1 QEREETRERYSRA
14 LLTLFVSCRSVH
26 DLCALNQTWAE
37 ALEVQ
42 KPLVSPASLNIIEN
56 IQILHEC
63 KHDRNEHLRQV
74 LVEAQ
79 SDNSID
85 HVLIPNYYE
94 EDQHTEED
102 DHEQLLQ
109 ILSSQNPLGII
120 DNQLLMCVPGCG
132 DTGKSQLIRAIT
144 KLRTGQSTI
153 EDYRLLCARI
163 VGNPKLQASLRQKPW
178 NESPILVFRN
188 TLRSQINNRAVLNK
202 AMEMELRPMVCVA
215 QDYFQ
220 QKIIDDLRLRKTILE
235 LPDYK
240 TEHLP
245 GYLPLVPG
253 MSVLLTENVATELG
267 LSNGTRGIFH

>member
-109 ILSSQNPLGII
+109 ILSS
-120 DNQLLMCVPGCG
+120 
-132 DTGKSQLIRAIT
+132 
-144 KLRTGQSTI
+144 
-153 EDYRLLCARI
+153 
-163 VGNPKLQASLRQKPW
+163 
-178 NESPILVFRN
+178 
-188 TLRSQINNRAVLNK
+188 
-202 AMEMELRPMVCVA
+202 
-215 QDYFQ
+215 
-220 QKIIDDLRLRKTILE
+220 
-235 LPDYK
+235 
-240 TEHLP
+240 
-245 GYLPLVPG
+245 
-253 MSVLLTENVATELG
+253 
-267 LSNGTRGIFH
+267 